1 MILLL
6 VLGAAGCGYRFSA
19 GAGRLPDGG
28 QRLCIPQAE
37 NLTTEGR
44 ASVQLTAAL
53 RQQAADRGLE
63 LVGEASGAAV
73 MQAKVV
79 SITAVPRGVA
89 VFGGRFRARE
99 QEVVVQVEM
108 RLSLPSAEDVVI
120 NLSDRESYLSAQ
132 DIRGTEANRQLALQR
147 VFKRVAEE
155 GIERISR
162 GF

>member
-6 VLGAAGCGYRFSA
+6 VLGVAGCGYRFSA
-19 GAGRLPDGG
+19 GGGRLPDGG
-28 QRLCIPQAE
+28 RRLCIPVAE

-44 ASVQLTAAL
+44 ASAQFTAAL
-53 RQQAADRGLE
+53 RRQAADRGLE
-63 LVGEASGAAV
+63 LVGEASDAAV
-73 MQAKVV
+73 MQARVV
-79 SITAVPRGVA
+79 SIQAVPRGVS

-108 RLSLPSAEDVVI
+108 KLLLPSADSLEIKLD
-120 NLSDRESYLSAQ
+120 DRESYLSAQ

-147 VFKRVAEE
+147 VFQRMAEE